1 MKDKINLL
9 YITQSFGGVEIYI
22 RQIIERLDQTKFA
35 LTVIAPPN
43 KAFSEYCKEKD
54 IEYLTIDMARGLNVW
69 LDIKSF
75 LQIRKLIK
83 KINPDIIHLHS
94 SKAGFIGRIA
104 SKQLNKKS
112 IFTPHGISYMSF
124 SGIKRATFL
133 LVEALTSKYTYKV
146 LGCSYSESI
155 KMHFEIGIPNYKI
168 DVIPNA
174 IPIVT
179 KETKRLFNTQSDA
192 IKIGTIAR
200 LTYQKNPLLLV
211 EIANQVLKKYP
222 NVHFSI
228 LGSGLDEHLKE
239 ETLNLIDKYNIS
251 DKFNILPWGDRN
263 ISLEYLKSLDIF
275 ILTSIFEGLP
285 LSLLEAMSLG
295 TPCVTSKCDGCND
308 VIQNNENGFSCMT
321 VDDYIQAISNLIE
334 DQSLQRRIGEN
345 AYSFVNKNHNINHF
359 IKKLE
364 SYYEKIHIDSY

>member
-1 MKDKINLL
+1 
-9 YITQSFGGVEIYI
+9 
-22 RQIIERLDQTKFA
+22 
-35 LTVIAPPN
+35 
-43 KAFSEYCKEKD
+43 
-54 IEYLTIDMARGLNVW
+54 
-69 LDIKSF
+69 
-75 LQIRKLIK
+75 
-83 KINPDIIHLHS
+83 
-94 SKAGFIGRIA
+94 
-104 SKQLNKKS
+104 
-112 IFTPHGISYMSF
+112 MSF

-179 KETKRLFNTQSDA
+179 KETKRLFNTQSDV